1 MMAARSTPYTLRVD
15 VLGPRAP
22 RWITAGLVVVLAL
35 WLHPV
40 PASAETASF
49 DVGDQAVVAIVDRGR
64 ANDITVRTWD
74 RPTVQVESAEGMP
87 AVDRR
92 VAIFGTEK
100 LPLTAPI
107 PPMQYAAGSEGF
119 GGGGGMLPPEEFP
132 YSSFRPGPHDV
143 VRVTAEPGAH
153 LVVTVPASTGLL
165 RTAILGGQT
174 TIEGFRGANLY
185 AVQGNGKLL
194 ITSVATTA
202 FVQLSSGRLT
212 LEDSFF
218 ERIRLRANS
227 AHVVFA
233 HCRSKQ
239 IEVTTVSGAIVYDGG
254 TFDPGLARFD
264 SQSGDIALGSVAAFA
279 ERARLHDV
287 RRPDAGAAGPGRHGD
302 GPTRG
307 RRTARERDQRAR
319 QRLSLRRLAGQPA
332 RSAGGLASRAPSVR
346 AAARVSGHPVASA
359 QPPLAQS
366 KNFRTSA
373 TSSLKVCCAS
383 TASSL

>member
-119 GGGGGMLPPEEFP
+119 GGGGGCTSRRCRTTSCASRRNLARTSWSPFP
-132 YSSFRPGPHDV
+132 LRPG
-143 VRVTAEPGAH
+143 
-153 LVVTVPASTGLL
+153 
-165 RTAILGGQT
+165 
-174 TIEGFRGANLY
+174 
-185 AVQGNGKLL
+185 
-194 ITSVATTA
+194 
-202 FVQLSSGRLT
+202 
-212 LEDSFF
+212 
-218 ERIRLRANS
+218 
-227 AHVVFA
+227 
-233 HCRSKQ
+233 
-239 IEVTTVSGAIVYDGG
+239 
-254 TFDPGLARFD
+254 
-264 SQSGDIALGSVAAFA
+264 
-279 ERARLHDV
+279 
-287 RRPDAGAAGPGRHGD
+287 
-302 GPTRG
+302 
-307 RRTARERDQRAR
+307 
-319 QRLSLRRLAGQPA
+319 
-332 RSAGGLASRAPSVR
+332 
-346 AAARVSGHPVASA
+346 
-359 QPPLAQS
+359 
-366 KNFRTSA
+366 
-373 TSSLKVCCAS
+373 CCAPRS
-383 TASSL
+383 